1 MNFEN
6 LMMLCLPGIWF
17 FYRPRVKTR
26 GYSSFAFQAKIV
38 FVKFLLS
45 RISFLLHFFSQCV
58 FVKNILVQNNFLID
72 FSIIGTRS
80 VQHGKPRVLTRG
92 KSLYNV
98 PGRHNFLGR
107 FR

>member
-1 MNFEN
+1 MNLEN
-6 LMMLCLPGIWF
+6 LMMLCLPGTWF
-17 FYRPRVKTR
+17 FYCLRVKTR
-26 GYSSFAFQAKIV
+26 GYSSFAFQAKMV

-58 FVKNILVQNNFLID
+58 LVQNNFLIV
-72 FSIIGTRS
+72 FSIVGTRS